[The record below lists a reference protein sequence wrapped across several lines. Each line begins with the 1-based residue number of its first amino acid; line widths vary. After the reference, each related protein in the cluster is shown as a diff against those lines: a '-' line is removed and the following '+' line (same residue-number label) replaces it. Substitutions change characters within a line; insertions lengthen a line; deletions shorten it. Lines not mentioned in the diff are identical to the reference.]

1 MNNSIFQNHVLVAGL
16 IAMFIAQV
24 MKPFTNYWLNKEWDF
39 SQLFASGG
47 MPSSHSS
54 FVTAATLVTGMR
66 LGFDS
71 EIFAVAAVFAIIVM
85 YDAAN
90 IRWQS
95 GIHAQRINQIL
106 KKLFRGQPLS
116 EETLKE
122 VIGHTPR
129 QVYAGLLLGLIV
141 GLVVE
146 EVWLVL

>member
-1 MNNSIFQNHVLVAGL
+1 MSAIFQNHALVAGL
-16 IAMFIAQV
+16 IAMFLAQF

-39 SQLFASGG
+39 SQIFASGG

-54 FVTAATLVTGMR
+54 FVTATALVTGMR
-66 LGFDS
+66 RGFDS
-71 EIFAVAAVFAIIVM
+71 EVFAVAAVFAIIVM

-90 IRWQS
+90 VRWQS

-106 KKLFRGQPLS
+106 KELFKGQPRS
-116 EETLKE
+116 EATLKE

-129 QVYAGLLLGLIV
+129 QGYAGLRLGLIV

-146 EVWLVL
+146 EVWLVI